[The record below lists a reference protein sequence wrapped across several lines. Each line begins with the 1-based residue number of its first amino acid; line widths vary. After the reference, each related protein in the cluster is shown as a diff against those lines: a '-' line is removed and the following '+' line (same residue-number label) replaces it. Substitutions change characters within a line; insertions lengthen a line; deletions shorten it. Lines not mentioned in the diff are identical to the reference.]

1 MPKTKLDR
9 VLEILES
16 QVQQN
21 QLGDEVIPTTSEDNV
36 QPQPMIQDVVSEPM

>member
-16 QVQQN
+16 QIQQGY
-21 QLGDEVIPTTSEDNV
+21 LGDEAIQQTSADRV
-36 QPQPMIQDVVSEPM
+36 QPQQTNTDVPSETT

>member
-16 QVQQN
+16 QIQQGY
-21 QLGDEVIPTTSEDNV
+21 LGEEAMQQASVDSV
-36 QPQPMIQDVVSEPM
+36 QPQQTNTDVQSEVT

>member
-16 QVQQN
+16 QIQQN
-21 QLGDEVIPTTSEDNV
+21 QLGEEVVPQTSEASV
-36 QPQPMIQDVVSEPM
+36 QPQQTITDAQSDIA